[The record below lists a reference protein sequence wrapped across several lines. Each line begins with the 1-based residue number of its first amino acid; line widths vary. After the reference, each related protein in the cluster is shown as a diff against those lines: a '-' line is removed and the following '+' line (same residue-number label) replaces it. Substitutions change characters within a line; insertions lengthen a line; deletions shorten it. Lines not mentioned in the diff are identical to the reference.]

1 MKRVFALI
9 LCLILLIVPLSVSA
23 EEASENVS
31 EEVVTEE
38 VATENHNWA
47 EVKDNISVAVVN
59 WLYDNYDK
67 ALVTLF
73 LLMSMLYDRVRDKKN
88 RKDIGTLN
96 NNAITI
102 ASDGKQF
109 MGNALSEMQ
118 NVSGAVIQYDERI
131 TALLAAYQQSA
142 EDKQRLE
149 SELVEIRN
157 YLKTATDAN
166 VEFAEE
172 LYSLLLLANIPNH
185 VKETLGKKHIA
196 SVEAIK
202 DAEKKAEI
210 AALAPANTEEVKD
223 DAGEEKED

>member
-142 EDKQRLE
+142 EDRQRLE
-149 SELVEIRN
+149 AKLVEIEN
-157 YLKTATDAN
+157 YLKINADAN
-166 VEFAEE
+166 IEFANE
-172 LYSLLLLANIPNH
+172 LAELLGLANIPNYKKEALGARH
-185 VKETLGKKHIA
+185 VESVKAILDAVVKANVLTL
-196 SVEAIK
+196 
-202 DAEKKAEI
+202 
-210 AALAPANTEEVKD
+210 PPPEEVKE
-223 DAGEEKED
+223 DAGEEEKD

>member
-142 EDKQRLE
+142 EDRQRLE
-149 SELVEIRN
+149 AKLVEIEN
-157 YLKTATDAN
+157 YLKINADAN
-166 VEFAEE
+166 IEFANE
-172 LYSLLLLANIPNH
+172 LAELLGLANIPNYKKEELGARH
-185 VKETLGKKHIA
+185 VESVKAILDAVVKANVLTL
-196 SVEAIK
+196 
-202 DAEKKAEI
+202 
-210 AALAPANTEEVKD
+210 PPPEEVKE
-223 DAGEEKED
+223 DAGEEEKD

>member
-47 EVKDNISVAVVN
+47 GVKDNISVAVVN

-96 NNAITI
+96 NNAIAI

-118 NVSGAVIQYDERI
+118 NVSGAVIQHDERI
-131 TALLAAYQQSA
+131 TTLLAAFQQSA
-142 EDKQRLE
+142 EDRQRLE
-149 SELVEIRN
+149 AKLVAIEN
-157 YLKTATDAN
+157 YLKINADSN
-166 VEFAEE
+166 IEFANE
-172 LYSLLLLANIPNH
+172 LAELLGLANIPNYKKEELGARH
-185 VKETLGKKHIA
+185 VESVKAILDAVVKANVLTL
-196 SVEAIK
+196 
-202 DAEKKAEI
+202 
-210 AALAPANTEEVKD
+210 PPPEEVKE
-223 DAGEEKED
+223 DAGEEEKD

>member
-31 EEVVTEE
+31 EEV
-38 VATENHNWA
+38 ATENHNWA
-47 EVKDNISVAVVN
+47 EVKYNISVAVVN

-142 EDKQRLE
+142 EDRQRLE
-149 SELVEIRN
+149 AKLVEIEN
-157 YLKTATDAN
+157 YLKINADSN
-166 VEFAEE
+166 IEFANE
-172 LYSLLLLANIPNH
+172 LAELLGLANIPNYKKEELGARH
-185 VKETLGKKHIA
+185 VESVKAILDAVVKANVLTL
-196 SVEAIK
+196 
-202 DAEKKAEI
+202 
-210 AALAPANTEEVKD
+210 PPPEEVKE
-223 DAGEEKED
+223 DAGEEEKD

>member
-142 EDKQRLE
+142 EDRQRLE
-149 SELVEIRN
+149 AKLVEIEN
-157 YLKTATDAN
+157 YLKINADAN
-166 VEFAEE
+166 IEFANE
-172 LYSLLLLANIPNH
+172 LAELLGLANIPNYKKEELGARH
-185 VKETLGKKHIA
+185 VESVKAILDAVVKAKVLTL
-196 SVEAIK
+196 
-202 DAEKKAEI
+202 
-210 AALAPANTEEVKD
+210 PPPEEVKE
-223 DAGEEKED
+223 DAGEEEKD

>member
-9 LCLILLIVPLSVSA
+9 LCLILLIVPISVSA

-38 VATENHNWA
+38 VATENHNWT

-142 EDKQRLE
+142 EDRQRLE
-149 SELVEIRN
+149 AKLVEIEN
-157 YLKTATDAN
+157 YLKINADAN
-166 VEFAEE
+166 IEFANE
-172 LYSLLLLANIPNH
+172 LAELLGLANIPNYKKEALGARH
-185 VKETLGKKHIA
+185 VESVKAILDAVVKANVLTL
-196 SVEAIK
+196 
-202 DAEKKAEI
+202 
-210 AALAPANTEEVKD
+210 PPPEEVKE
-223 DAGEEKED
+223 DAGEEEKD

>member
-38 VATENHNWA
+38 VVTENHNWA

-73 LLMSMLYDRVRDKKN
+73 LLMSMLCNRVRDKKN

-142 EDKQRLE
+142 EDRQRLE
-149 SELVEIRN
+149 AKLVEIEN
-157 YLKTATDAN
+157 YLKINADAN
-166 VEFAEE
+166 IEFANE
-172 LYSLLLLANIPNH
+172 LAELLGLANIPNYKKEELGARH
-185 VKETLGKKHIA
+185 VESVKAIIDAVVKANVLTL
-196 SVEAIK
+196 
-202 DAEKKAEI
+202 
-210 AALAPANTEEVKD
+210 PPPEEVKE
-223 DAGEEKED
+223 DAGEEEKD

>member
-9 LCLILLIVPLSVSA
+9 LCLILLIVPISVSA

-38 VATENHNWA
+38 VATENHNWT

-131 TALLAAYQQSA
+131 TALLAAYQQTA

-149 SELVEIRN
+149 AKLVAFEN
-157 YLKTATDAN
+157 YLKINADAN
-166 VEFAEE
+166 IEFANE
-172 LYSLLLLANIPNH
+172 LAEILGLANIPNYK
-185 VKETLGKKHIA
+185 KEELGARH
-196 SVEAIK
+196 VEAVKAIL
-202 DAEKKAEI
+202 DAVVKANV
-210 AALAPANTEEVKD
+210 LTLPPPEEVKE
-223 DAGEEKED
+223 DAGEEEKD

>member
-38 VATENHNWA
+38 VATENHNWT

-131 TALLAAYQQSA
+131 TALLAAYQQTA

-149 SELVEIRN
+149 AKLVEIEN
-157 YLKTATDAN
+157 YLKINADAN
-166 VEFAEE
+166 IEFANE
-172 LYSLLLLANIPNH
+172 LAELLGLANIPNYKKDELGARH
-185 VKETLGKKHIA
+185 VESVKAILDAVVKANVLTL
-196 SVEAIK
+196 
-202 DAEKKAEI
+202 
-210 AALAPANTEEVKD
+210 PPPEEVKE
-223 DAGEEKED
+223 DAGEEEKD

>member
-131 TALLAAYQQSA
+131 TALLAAYQQTA

-149 SELVEIRN
+149 AKLVEIEN
-157 YLKTATDAN
+157 YLKINADAN
-166 VEFAEE
+166 IEFANE
-172 LYSLLLLANIPNH
+172 LAELLGLANIPNYKKEALGARH
-185 VKETLGKKHIA
+185 VESVKAILDAVVKANVLTL
-196 SVEAIK
+196 
-202 DAEKKAEI
+202 
-210 AALAPANTEEVKD
+210 PPPEEVKE
-223 DAGEEKED
+223 DAGEEEKD

>member
-31 EEVVTEE
+31 EEVV
-38 VATENHNWA
+38 TENHNWA

-142 EDKQRLE
+142 EDRQRLE
-149 SELVEIRN
+149 AKLVEIEN
-157 YLKTATDAN
+157 YLKINADAN
-166 VEFAEE
+166 IEFANE
-172 LYSLLLLANIPNH
+172 LAELLGLANIPNYKKEELGARH
-185 VKETLGKKHIA
+185 VESVKAILDAVVKAKVLTLP
-196 SVEAIK
+196 
-202 DAEKKAEI
+202 
-210 AALAPANTEEVKD
+210 PAEEVKE
-223 DAGEEKED
+223 DAGEEEKD